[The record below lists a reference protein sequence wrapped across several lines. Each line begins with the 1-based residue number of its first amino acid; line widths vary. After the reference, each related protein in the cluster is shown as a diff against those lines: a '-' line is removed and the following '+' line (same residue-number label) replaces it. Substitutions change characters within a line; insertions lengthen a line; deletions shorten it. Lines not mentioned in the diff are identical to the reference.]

1 MFTEAYKHIK
11 KIFRTHA
18 RNIYLFYFCSTKNK
32 CKKDQKKVTF
42 HGQNE
47 PSNLPD
53 FKI

>member
-1 MFTEAYKHIK
+1 MFTEAYKEDFQNTCK
-11 KIFRTHA
+11 KH
-18 RNIYLFYFCSTKNK
+18 LFYFCSTKNK